1 MLRLDNITKIY
12 KTSSLEVHA
21 LNGVSLCFRKSEF
34 VSILGPSGCG
44 KTTML
49 NIIGG
54 LDKYTSGDL
63 LINNTSTK
71 KYNDHDWDIYRN
83 HRIGFIFQSYN
94 LIPQENILENVELA
108 LTIGGI
114 KKEESVARAKAA
126 LDKVGLKDM
135 YTKKPNELSGGQC
148 QRVAIARA
156 LVNEPDILL
165 ADEPTGALDSETSI
179 QIMNLIKEVSKDK
192 LVIMVTHNKE
202 IAEEYST
209 RIVSLLDG
217 KVEGDTNPYSAEEEA
232 KEYLNNASSF
242 KETDEKAK
250 MSWWTAIKLS
260 GRNLMAKFSRTF
272 MTMVASSIGIVGVSA
287 VLAVSYGVR
296 GYIDSVQDD
305 LLSGNPIQIRENAI
319 DYLKLL
325 DSTNSLT
332 QSRIVSESWKDG
344 KIDVQFAMESL
355 VKASE
360 GIDQSLTTN
369 DINEDYIQFL
379 KDMPSNYVSAIDYKY
394 GINFKNNIYVHTQAE
409 VENEGVDK
417 ANVRYSISGLT
428 NVCTTILEGCRDG
441 QYASYAGMVDG
452 YSNAI
457 GQAIENE
464 EYVLSQYNVVEGRYP
479 HAADEVMIV
488 LNHQNEVTEFV
499 LTLLGLYDQDMFANA
514 IYHFS
519 EDEKNF
525 NKDLWEKQQAID
537 VKSLIGKEYYYYP
550 NDTIFHENP
559 NYDPNPSGS
568 GISADLSVYQP
579 FTYDWYDQDG
589 MNHENGLKLKVTAV
603 LTPKETVSYGCLDS
617 GLYYTP
623 ALAEKMI
630 KDNYDSKIA
639 KFIRQY
645 AEDNDTSGYN
655 STIANINGVDV
666 ISGIGY
672 DVKVMFEEHLLKSSF
687 LVGSTNNIS
696 ALIGMLASS
705 TGSGSQSGI
714 AIKRNATLSINNVG
728 GSKIPSSVDIYP
740 LDFDNKFLATDY
752 LKTWNG
758 NKDIT
763 LSTGKVLAAN
773 DRSKVEYTDN
783 LEIIIS
789 MINGVVD
796 IVTVALVAFTALSLV
811 VSTVMIGIITFVS
824 VMERVK
830 EIGVIRSLGGRKQDV
845 AHLFNA
851 ETFIIG
857 IGGGLFGLAVTY
869 LLQIILN
876 LIVGALFGIGTIA
889 NLPFLAA
896 LFILG
901 GSALLTTIAGLVPAA
916 SAAQQDPVVALR
928 TE

>member
-12 KTSSLEVHA
+12 KTSSFEVKA

-71 KYNDHDWDIYRN
+71 KYKSHDWDIYRN

-108 LTIGGI
+108 LTIAGV

-126 LDKVGLKDM
+126 LDKVGLTDM
-135 YTKKPNELSGGQC
+135 YYKKPNELSGGQC

-165 ADEPTGALDSETSI
+165 ADEPTGALDSETSV

-217 KVEGDTNPYSAEEEA
+217 KVEGDTNPYTPEEEA

-242 KETDEKAK
+242 AETDEKAK

-260 GRNLMAKFSRTF
+260 SRNLMAKFSRTF
-272 MTMVASSIGIVGVSA
+272 MTIVASSIGIVGVSA

-296 GYIDSVQDD
+296 GYIDSMQDD
-305 LLSGNPIQIRENAI
+305 LLSGNPVQVKESSI

-360 GIDQSLTTN
+360 GIGESFTTN
-369 DINEDYIQFL
+369 DITEDYIQFL
-379 KDMPSNYVSAIDYKY
+379 KDMPSSYVSAVDFHY
-394 GINFKNNIYVHTQAE
+394 GINFKNNIYVHTQAA
-409 VENEGVDK
+409 VMNSGVDTE
-417 ANVRYSISGLT
+417 NVRYSISGLT
-428 NVCTTILEGCRDG
+428 NVCTTILEGCRG
-441 QYASYAGMVDG
+441 GEYSSYANMVDG

-457 GQAIENE
+457 GQCIDNE
-464 EYVLSQYNVVEGRYP
+464 EYVLSQYDVVEGRYP
-479 HAADEVMIV
+479 RAANEVMIV

-519 EDEKNF
+519 DDKVNF
-525 NKDLWEKQQAID
+525 NEELWKKQQAID
-537 VKSLIGKEYYYYP
+537 VKTMLGKEYYYYP

-559 NYDPNPSGS
+559 NYDPNADSPT
-568 GISADLSVYQP
+568 DLSVYQP
-579 FTYDWYDQDG
+579 FTYDWYDQEG
-589 MNHENGLKLKVTAV
+589 MNHEGGMKLTVTGV
-603 LTPKETVSYGCLDS
+603 LTPKESVSYGCLDS

-639 KFIRQY
+639 KFIREY
-645 AEDNDTSGYN
+645 DATNGTSGFT
-655 STIANINGVDV
+655 STIANVMNTDV
-666 ISGIGY
+666 VYGIGY
-672 DVKVMFEEHLLKSSF
+672 DVKVMFEEALLKSSF

-696 ALIGMLASS
+696 ALVGMLASA
-705 TGSGSQSGI
+705 SGSSSGSGI
-714 AIKRNATLSINNVG
+714 AIKRNATLTVNNVG
-728 GSKIPSSVDIYP
+728 GSKIPTTINIYP
-740 LDFDNKFLATDY
+740 LDFNNKFLATNY
-752 LKTWNG
+752 LDSWNSQ
-758 NKDIT
+758 KDIT
-763 LSTGKVLAAN
+763 LSTGKVLRAA
-773 DRSKVEYTDN
+773 DRSKVDYTDN

-830 EIGVIRSLGGRKQDV
+830 EIGVIRSLGGRKKDV

-857 IGGGLFGLAVTY
+857 MGGGLFGLLVTY
-869 LLQIILN
+869 LLQLMLN
-876 LIVGALFGIGTIA
+876 LIIGTIFGIGTIA
-889 NLPFLAA
+889 NLPILAA
-896 LFILG
+896 ILILA
-901 GSALLTTIAGLVPAA
+901 GSALLTTIAGLIPA
-916 SAAQQDPVVALR
+916 SKAAQQDPVVALR

>member
-12 KTSSLEVHA
+12 KTSSFEVKA

-71 KYNDHDWDIYRN
+71 KYRSHDWDIYRN

-108 LTIGGI
+108 LTIAGV

-126 LDKVGLKDM
+126 LDKVGLTDM
-135 YTKKPNELSGGQC
+135 YYKKPNELSGGQC

-165 ADEPTGALDSETSI
+165 ADEPTGALDSETSV

-217 KVEGDTNPYSAEEEA
+217 KVEGDTNPYTPEEEA

-242 KETDEKAK
+242 AETDEKAK

-272 MTMVASSIGIVGVSA
+272 MTIVASSIGIVGVSA

-296 GYIDSVQDD
+296 GYIDSMQDD
-305 LLSGNPIQIRENAI
+305 LLSGNPVQVKESSI

-360 GIDQSLTTN
+360 GIGESFTTN
-369 DINEDYIQFL
+369 DITEDYIQFL
-379 KDMPSNYVSAIDYKY
+379 KDMPSSYVSAVDFHY
-394 GINFKNNIYVHTQAE
+394 GINFKNNIYVHTQAA
-409 VENEGVDK
+409 VMNSGVDTE
-417 ANVRYSISGLT
+417 NVRYSISGLT
-428 NVCTTILEGCRDG
+428 NVCTTILEGCRG
-441 QYASYAGMVDG
+441 GEYSSYANMVDG

-457 GQAIENE
+457 GQCIDNE
-464 EYVLSQYNVVEGRYP
+464 EYVLSQYDVVEGRYP
-479 HAADEVMIV
+479 RAANEVMIV

-519 EDEKNF
+519 DDKVNF
-525 NKDLWEKQQAID
+525 NEELWKKQQAID
-537 VKSLIGKEYYYYP
+537 VKTMLGKEYYYYP

-559 NYDPNPSGS
+559 NYDPNADSPT
-568 GISADLSVYQP
+568 DLSVYQP
-579 FTYDWYDQDG
+579 FTYDWYDQEG
-589 MNHENGLKLKVTAV
+589 MNHEGGMKLTVTGV
-603 LTPKETVSYGCLDS
+603 LTPKESVSYGCLDS

-630 KDNYDSKIA
+630 KDNYDSKVA
-639 KFIRQY
+639 KFIREY
-645 AEDNDTSGYN
+645 DATNGTSGFT
-655 STIANINGVDV
+655 STIANVMNTDV
-666 ISGIGY
+666 VYGIGY
-672 DVKVMFEEHLLKSSF
+672 DVKVMFEEALLKSSF

-696 ALIGMLASS
+696 ALVGMLASA
-705 TGSGSQSGI
+705 SGSSSGSGI
-714 AIKRNATLSINNVG
+714 AIKRNATLTVNNVG
-728 GSKIPSSVDIYP
+728 GSRIPTTINIYP
-740 LDFDNKFLATDY
+740 LDFNNKFLATNY
-752 LKTWNG
+752 LDSWNSQ
-758 NKDIT
+758 KDIT
-763 LSTGKVLAAN
+763 LSTGKVLRAA
-773 DRSKVEYTDN
+773 DRSKVDYTDN

-830 EIGVIRSLGGRKQDV
+830 EIGVIRSLGGRKKDV

-857 IGGGLFGLAVTY
+857 MGGGLFGLLVTY
-869 LLQIILN
+869 LLQLMLN
-876 LIVGALFGIGTIA
+876 LIIGTIFGIGTIA
-889 NLPFLAA
+889 NLPILAA
-896 LFILG
+896 ILILA
-901 GSALLTTIAGLVPAA
+901 GSALLTTIAGLIPA
-916 SAAQQDPVVALR
+916 SKAAQQDPVVALR
-928 TE
+928 SE

>member
-12 KTSSLEVHA
+12 KTSSFEVKA

-71 KYNDHDWDIYRN
+71 KYKSHDWDIYRN

-108 LTIGGI
+108 LTIAGV

-126 LDKVGLKDM
+126 LDKVGLTDM
-135 YTKKPNELSGGQC
+135 YYKKPNELSGGQC

-165 ADEPTGALDSETSI
+165 ADEPTGALDSETSV

-217 KVEGDTNPYSAEEEA
+217 KVEGDTNPYTPEEEA

-242 KETDEKAK
+242 AETDEKAK

-272 MTMVASSIGIVGVSA
+272 MTIVASSIGIVGVSA

-296 GYIDSVQDD
+296 GYIDSMQDD
-305 LLSGNPIQIRENAI
+305 LLSGNPVQVKENSI

-360 GIDQSLTTN
+360 GIGESFTTN
-369 DINEDYIQFL
+369 DITEDYIQFL
-379 KDMPSNYVSAIDYKY
+379 KDMPSSYVSAVDFHY
-394 GINFKNNIYVHTQAE
+394 GINFKNNIYVHTQAA
-409 VENEGVDK
+409 VMNSGVDTE
-417 ANVRYSISGLT
+417 NVRYSISGLT
-428 NVCTTILEGCRDG
+428 NVCTTILEGCRGG
-441 QYASYAGMVDG
+441 QYSSYANMVDG

-457 GQAIENE
+457 GQCIDNE
-464 EYVLSQYNVVEGRYP
+464 EYVLSQYDVVEGRYP
-479 HAADEVMIV
+479 HAANEVMIV

-519 EDEKNF
+519 DDKVNF
-525 NKDLWEKQQAID
+525 NEELWKKQQAID
-537 VKSLIGKEYYYYP
+537 VKTMIGKEYYYYP

-559 NYDPNPSGS
+559 NYDPNADSPT
-568 GISADLSVYQP
+568 DLSVYQP
-579 FTYDWYDQDG
+579 FTYDWYDQEG
-589 MNHENGLKLKVTAV
+589 MNHEGGMKLTVTGV
-603 LTPKETVSYGCLDS
+603 LTPKESVSYGCLDS

-630 KDNYDSKIA
+630 TDNYDSKIA
-639 KFIRQY
+639 KFIREY
-645 AEDNDTSGYN
+645 DATNGTSGFT
-655 STIANINGVDV
+655 STIANVMNTDV
-666 ISGIGY
+666 VYGIGY
-672 DVKVMFEEHLLKSSF
+672 DVKVMFEEALLKSSF

-696 ALIGMLASS
+696 ALVGMLASASGSS
-705 TGSGSQSGI
+705 TGSGI
-714 AIKRNATLSINNVG
+714 AIKRNATLTANNVG
-728 GSKIPSSVDIYP
+728 GSKIPTTINIYP
-740 LDFDNKFLATDY
+740 LDFNNKFLATNY
-752 LKTWNG
+752 LDSWNSQ
-758 NKDIT
+758 KDIT
-763 LSTGKVLAAN
+763 LSTGKVLRAA
-773 DRSKVEYTDN
+773 DRSKVDYTDN

-830 EIGVIRSLGGRKQDV
+830 EIGVIRSLGGRKKDV

-857 IGGGLFGLAVTY
+857 MGGGLFGLLVTY
-869 LLQIILN
+869 LLQLMLN
-876 LIVGALFGIGTIA
+876 LIIGTIFGIGTIA
-889 NLPFLAA
+889 NLPILAA
-896 LFILG
+896 ILILA
-901 GSALLTTIAGLVPAA
+901 GSALLTTIAGLIPA
-916 SAAQQDPVVALR
+916 SKAAQQDPVVALR

>member
-250 MSWWTAIKLS
+250 MCWWTAIKLS

-550 NDTIFHENP
+550 NDT
-559 NYDPNPSGS
+559 
-568 GISADLSVYQP
+568 
-579 FTYDWYDQDG
+579 T
-589 MNHENGLKLKVTAV
+589 
-603 LTPKETVSYGCLDS
+603 
-617 GLYYTP
+617 
-623 ALAEKMI
+623 
-630 KDNYDSKIA
+630 
-639 KFIRQY
+639 
-645 AEDNDTSGYN
+645 
-655 STIANINGVDV
+655 
-666 ISGIGY
+666 
-672 DVKVMFEEHLLKSSF
+672 F
-687 LVGSTNNIS
+687 L
-696 ALIGMLASS
+696 
-705 TGSGSQSGI
+705 
-714 AIKRNATLSINNVG
+714 
-728 GSKIPSSVDIYP
+728 
-740 LDFDNKFLATDY
+740 
-752 LKTWNG
+752 
-758 NKDIT
+758 
-763 LSTGKVLAAN
+763 
-773 DRSKVEYTDN
+773 
-783 LEIIIS
+783 
-789 MINGVVD
+789 
-796 IVTVALVAFTALSLV
+796 
-811 VSTVMIGIITFVS
+811 
-824 VMERVK
+824 
-830 EIGVIRSLGGRKQDV
+830 
-845 AHLFNA
+845 
-851 ETFIIG
+851 
-857 IGGGLFGLAVTY
+857 
-869 LLQIILN
+869 
-876 LIVGALFGIGTIA
+876 
-889 NLPFLAA
+889 
-896 LFILG
+896 
-901 GSALLTTIAGLVPAA
+901 
-916 SAAQQDPVVALR
+916 
-928 TE
+928 

>member
-12 KTSSLEVHA
+12 KTSSFEVKA

-71 KYNDHDWDIYRN
+71 KYKSHDWDIYRN

-108 LTIGGI
+108 LTIAGV

-126 LDKVGLKDM
+126 LDKVGLTDM
-135 YTKKPNELSGGQC
+135 YYKKPNELSGGQC

-165 ADEPTGALDSETSI
+165 ADEPTGALDSETSV

-217 KVEGDTNPYSAEEEA
+217 KVEGDTNPYTPEEEA

-242 KETDEKAK
+242 AETDEKAK

-260 GRNLMAKFSRTF
+260 GRNLMAKFTRTF
-272 MTMVASSIGIVGVSA
+272 MTIVASSIGIVGVSA

-296 GYIDSVQDD
+296 GYIDSMQDD
-305 LLSGNPIQIRENAI
+305 LLSGNPVQVKESSI

-360 GIDQSLTTN
+360 GIGESFTTN
-369 DINEDYIQFL
+369 DITEDYIQFL
-379 KDMPSNYVSAIDYKY
+379 KDMPSSYVSAVDFHY
-394 GINFKNNIYVHTQAE
+394 GINFKNNIYVHTQAA
-409 VENEGVDK
+409 VMNSGVDTE
-417 ANVRYSISGLT
+417 NVRYSISGLT
-428 NVCTTILEGCRDG
+428 NVCTTILEGCRG
-441 QYASYAGMVDG
+441 GEYSSYANMVDG

-457 GQAIENE
+457 GQCIDNE
-464 EYVLSQYNVVEGRYP
+464 EYVLSQYDVVEGRYP
-479 HAADEVMIV
+479 RAANEVMIV

-519 EDEKNF
+519 DDKVNF
-525 NKDLWEKQQAID
+525 NEELWKKQQAID
-537 VKSLIGKEYYYYP
+537 VKTMLGKEYYYYP

-559 NYDPNPSGS
+559 NYDPNADSPT
-568 GISADLSVYQP
+568 DLSVYQP
-579 FTYDWYDQDG
+579 FTYDWYDQEG
-589 MNHENGLKLKVTAV
+589 MNHEGGMKLTVTGV
-603 LTPKETVSYGCLDS
+603 LTPKESVSYGCLDS

-630 KDNYDSKIA
+630 KDNYDSKVA
-639 KFIRQY
+639 KFIREY
-645 AEDNDTSGYN
+645 DATNGTSGFT
-655 STIANINGVDV
+655 STIANVMNTDV
-666 ISGIGY
+666 VYGIGY
-672 DVKVMFEEHLLKSSF
+672 DVKVMFEEALLKSSF

-696 ALIGMLASS
+696 ALVGMLASA
-705 TGSGSQSGI
+705 SGSSSGSGI
-714 AIKRNATLSINNVG
+714 AIKRNATLTANNVG
-728 GSKIPSSVDIYP
+728 GSKIPTTINIYP
-740 LDFDNKFLATDY
+740 LDFNNKFLATNY
-752 LKTWNG
+752 LDSWNSQ
-758 NKDIT
+758 KDIT
-763 LSTGKVLAAN
+763 LSTGKVLRAA
-773 DRSKVEYTDN
+773 DRSKVDYTDN

-830 EIGVIRSLGGRKQDV
+830 EIGVIRSLGGRKKDV

-857 IGGGLFGLAVTY
+857 MGGGLFGLLVTY
-869 LLQIILN
+869 LLQLMLN
-876 LIVGALFGIGTIA
+876 LIIGTIFGIGTIA
-889 NLPFLAA
+889 NLPILAA
-896 LFILG
+896 ILILA
-901 GSALLTTIAGLVPAA
+901 GSALLTTIAGLIPA
-916 SAAQQDPVVALR
+916 SKAAQQDPVVALR
-928 TE
+928 SE

>member
-12 KTSSLEVHA
+12 KTSSLQVKA
-21 LNGVSLCFRKSEF
+21 LNGVSLCFRKNEF

-108 LTIGGI
+108 LTIGGV
-114 KKEESVARAKAA
+114 KKEESTARAKAA

-135 YTKKPNELSGGQC
+135 YSKKPNELSGGQC

-217 KVEGDTNPYSAEEEA
+217 HVEGDTNPYSPEEEA

-242 KETDEKAK
+242 KETNEKAK

-287 VLAVSYGVR
+287 VLAVSYGVH
-296 GYIDSVQDD
+296 GYIDSMQDD
-305 LLSGNPIQIRENAI
+305 LLSGNPIEIEENSI

-325 DSTNSLT
+325 NSTNSLN
-332 QSRIVSESWKDG
+332 QAKIASQSWKDG

-355 VKASE
+355 VKAAE
-360 GIDQSLTTN
+360 GLSDAFSTN
-369 DINEDYIQFL
+369 DINEDYVQFL
-379 KDMPSNYVSAIDYKY
+379 KDMPANYVSAVDFNY
-394 GINFKNNIYVHTQAE
+394 GINFKNNIYVHTNADVIE
-409 VENEGVDK
+409 SGLDTTK
-417 ANVRYSISGLT
+417 ANYSISGLT
-428 NVCTTILEGCRDG
+428 NVCTTILEGCRGG
-441 QYASYAGMVDG
+441 QYSSYANMVDG

-457 GQAIENE
+457 GQSIDNE
-464 EYVLSQYNVVEGRYP
+464 EYVLSQYNVVKGRYP
-479 HAADEVMIV
+479 HKENELMIV
-488 LNHQNEVTEFV
+488 LNHENEVTEFV

-519 EDEKNF
+519 EDSRFDEK
-525 NKDLWEKQQAID
+525 LWEKQQSITVD
-537 VKSLIGKEYYYYP
+537 DMLGKKYTYFP
-550 NDTIFHENP
+550 NDVIFHENP
-559 NYDPNPSGS
+559 DYDPEETSPSNVE
-568 GISADLSVYQP
+568 IYQP
-579 FTYDWYDQDG
+579 FFYDWYDQN
-589 MNHENGLKLKVTAV
+589 NHEKGLDLEVVGV
-603 LTPKETVSYGCLDS
+603 LTPKETVSYGCLSS

-623 ALAEKMI
+623 ALAQKMLA
-630 KDNYDSKIA
+630 DNYDSKIA
-639 KFIRQY
+639 KFIREY
-645 AEDNDTSGYN
+645 DKNNGTSGFN
-655 STIANINGVDV
+655 STIAKLNGVD
-666 ISGIGY
+666 IIYGIGY
-672 DVKVMFEEHLLKSSF
+672 DVKVFFEDDLLKSSF

-696 ALIGMLASS
+696 ALVGMLASA
-705 TGSGSQSGI
+705 SGSSSGAGSGI
-714 AIKRNATLSINNVG
+714 AIKRNATLTVNNVG
-728 GSKIPSSVDIYP
+728 GSKIPNSIDIYP
-740 LDFDNKFLATDY
+740 LDFNNKFLATNY
-752 LKTWNG
+752 LDSWNG
-758 NKDIT
+758 SKDIT
-763 LSTGKVLAAN
+763 LSTGKVLKAA

-783 LEIIIS
+783 LEIIIA

-830 EIGVIRSLGGRKQDV
+830 EIGVIRSLGGRKKDV

-857 IGGGLFGLAVTY
+857 MGGGLFGLGVTY
-869 LLQIILN
+869 LLQLLLN
-876 LIVGALFGIGTIA
+876 LIVNFLFGIPSVA
-889 NLPFLAA
+889 NLPVLVAVLVLA
-896 LFILG
+896 
-901 GSALLTTIAGLVPAA
+901 GSALLTTIAGLVPAS
-916 SAAQQDPVVALR
+916 SAAKQDPVVALR

>member
-12 KTSSLEVHA
+12 KTSSFEVKA

-71 KYNDHDWDIYRN
+71 KYRSHDWDIYRN

-108 LTIGGI
+108 LTIAGV

-126 LDKVGLKDM
+126 LDKVGLTDM
-135 YTKKPNELSGGQC
+135 YYKKPNELSGGQC

-165 ADEPTGALDSETSI
+165 ADEPTGALDSETSV

-217 KVEGDTNPYSAEEEA
+217 KVEGDTNPYTPEEEA

-242 KETDEKAK
+242 AETDEKAK

-272 MTMVASSIGIVGVSA
+272 MTIVASSIGIVGVSA

-296 GYIDSVQDD
+296 GYIDSMQDD
-305 LLSGNPIQIRENAI
+305 LLSGNPVQVKENSI

-360 GIDQSLTTN
+360 GIGESFTTN
-369 DINEDYIQFL
+369 DITEDYIQFL
-379 KDMPSNYVSAIDYKY
+379 KDMPSSYVSAVDFHY
-394 GINFKNNIYVHTQAE
+394 GINFKNNIYVHTQAA
-409 VENEGVDK
+409 VMNSGVDTE
-417 ANVRYSISGLT
+417 NVRYSISGLT
-428 NVCTTILEGCRDG
+428 NVCTTILEGCRGG
-441 QYASYAGMVDG
+441 QYSSYANMVDG

-457 GQAIENE
+457 GQCIDNE
-464 EYVLSQYNVVEGRYP
+464 EYVLSQYEVVEGRYP
-479 HAADEVMIV
+479 HAANEVMIV

-519 EDEKNF
+519 DDKVNF
-525 NKDLWEKQQAID
+525 NEELWKKQQAID
-537 VKSLIGKEYYYYP
+537 VKTMIGKEYYYYP

-559 NYDPNPSGS
+559 NYDPNADSPT
-568 GISADLSVYQP
+568 DLSVYQP
-579 FTYDWYDQDG
+579 FTYDWYDQEG
-589 MNHENGLKLKVTAV
+589 MNHEGGMKLTVTGV
-603 LTPKETVSYGCLDS
+603 LTPKESVSYGCLDS

-639 KFIRQY
+639 KFIREY
-645 AEDNDTSGYN
+645 DATNGTSGFT
-655 STIANINGVDV
+655 STIANVMNTDV
-666 ISGIGY
+666 VYGIGY
-672 DVKVMFEEHLLKSSF
+672 DVKVMFEEALLKSSF

-696 ALIGMLASS
+696 ALVGMLASASGSS
-705 TGSGSQSGI
+705 TGTGI
-714 AIKRNATLSINNVG
+714 AIKRNATLTVNNVG
-728 GSKIPSSVDIYP
+728 GSRIPTTINIYP
-740 LDFDNKFLATDY
+740 LDFNNKFLATNY
-752 LKTWNG
+752 LDSWNSQ
-758 NKDIT
+758 KDIT
-763 LSTGKVLAAN
+763 LSTGKVLRAA
-773 DRSKVEYTDN
+773 DRSKVDYTDN

-830 EIGVIRSLGGRKQDV
+830 EIGVIRSLGGRKKDV

-857 IGGGLFGLAVTY
+857 MGGGLFGLLVTY
-869 LLQIILN
+869 LLQLMLN
-876 LIVGALFGIGTIA
+876 LIIGTIFGIGTIA
-889 NLPFLAA
+889 NLPILAA
-896 LFILG
+896 LIILG
-901 GSALLTTIAGLVPAA
+901 GSALLTTIAGLIPA
-916 SAAQQDPVVALR
+916 SKAAQQDPVVALR

>member
-12 KTSSLEVHA
+12 KTSSFEVKA

-71 KYNDHDWDIYRN
+71 KYKSHDWDIYRN

-108 LTIGGI
+108 LTIAGV

-126 LDKVGLKDM
+126 LDKVGLTDM
-135 YTKKPNELSGGQC
+135 YYKKPNELSGGQC

-165 ADEPTGALDSETSI
+165 ADEPTGALDSETSV

-217 KVEGDTNPYSAEEEA
+217 KVEGDTNPYTPEEEA

-242 KETDEKAK
+242 AETDEKAK

-272 MTMVASSIGIVGVSA
+272 MTIVASSIGIVGVSA

-296 GYIDSVQDD
+296 GYIDSMQDD
-305 LLSGNPIQIRENAI
+305 LLSGNPVQVKESSI

-332 QSRIVSESWKDG
+332 QSKIVSESWKDG

-360 GIDQSLTTN
+360 GIGESFTTN
-369 DINEDYIQFL
+369 DITEDYIQFL
-379 KDMPSNYVSAIDYKY
+379 KDMPSSYVSAVDFHY
-394 GINFKNNIYVHTQAE
+394 GINFKNNIYVHTQAS
-409 VENEGVDK
+409 VMNSGVDTE
-417 ANVRYSISGLT
+417 NVRYSISGLT
-428 NVCTTILEGCRDG
+428 NVCTTILEGCRGG
-441 QYASYAGMVDG
+441 QYSSYANMVDG

-457 GQAIENE
+457 GQCIDNE
-464 EYVLSQYNVVEGRYP
+464 EYVLSQYDVVEGRYP
-479 HAADEVMIV
+479 HAANEVMIV

-519 EDEKNF
+519 DDKVNF
-525 NKDLWEKQQAID
+525 NEELWKKQQAID
-537 VKSLIGKEYYYYP
+537 VKTMLGKEYYYYP

-559 NYDPNPSGS
+559 NYDPNADSPT
-568 GISADLSVYQP
+568 DLSVYQP
-579 FTYDWYDQDG
+579 FTYDWYDQEG
-589 MNHENGLKLKVTAV
+589 MNHEGGMKLTVTGV
-603 LTPKETVSYGCLDS
+603 LTPKESVSYGCLDS

-639 KFIRQY
+639 KFIREY
-645 AEDNDTSGYN
+645 DATNGTSGFT
-655 STIANINGVDV
+655 STIANVMNTDV
-666 ISGIGY
+666 VYGIGY
-672 DVKVMFEEHLLKSSF
+672 DVKVMFEEALLKSSF

-696 ALIGMLASS
+696 ALVGMLASA
-705 TGSGSQSGI
+705 SGSNSGSGI
-714 AIKRNATLSINNVG
+714 AIKRNATLTANNVG
-728 GSKIPSSVDIYP
+728 GSKIPTTINIYP
-740 LDFDNKFLATDY
+740 LDFNNKFLATDY
-752 LKTWNG
+752 LDSWNSQ
-758 NKDIT
+758 KDIT
-763 LSTGKVLAAN
+763 LSTGKVLKAA
-773 DRSKVEYTDN
+773 DRSKVDYTDN

-830 EIGVIRSLGGRKQDV
+830 EIGVIRSLGGRKKDV

-857 IGGGLFGLAVTY
+857 MGGGLFGLLVTY
-869 LLQIILN
+869 LLQLMLN
-876 LIVGALFGIGTIA
+876 LIIGTIFGIGTIA
-889 NLPFLAA
+889 NLPILAA
-896 LFILG
+896 LIILG
-901 GSALLTTIAGLVPAA
+901 GSALLTTIAGLIPA
-916 SAAQQDPVVALR
+916 SKAAQQDPVVALR
-928 TE
+928 SE

>member
-12 KTSSLEVHA
+12 KTSSLKVRA
-21 LNGVSLCFRKSEF
+21 LNGVSLCFRKNEF

-54 LDKYTSGDL
+54 LDKYTKGDL

-108 LTIGGI
+108 LTIGGV

-192 LVIMVTHNKE
+192 LVIMVTHNRE

-217 KVEGDTNPYSAEEEA
+217 KVEGDTNPYTPEEEA
-232 KEYLNNASSF
+232 KEYLDNASSF
-242 KETDEKAK
+242 KETNEKAK

-296 GYIDSVQDD
+296 GYIDSMQDD
-305 LLSGNPIQIRENAI
+305 LLSGNPIQIRENSV

-332 QSRIVSESWKDG
+332 QSRIASQSWKDG

-360 GIDQSLTTN
+360 GLGEAFSTN

-379 KDMPSNYVSAIDYKY
+379 KDMPSSYVSAVDFKY
-394 GINFKNNIYVHTQAE
+394 GINFKNNIYVHAE
-409 VENEGVDK
+409 ADVVEEGLDPAKV
-417 ANVRYSISGLT
+417 NYSISGLT
-428 NVCTTILEGCRDG
+428 NVCTTILEGCRGG
-441 QYASYAGMVDG
+441 QYSSYASMVDG

-457 GQAIENE
+457 GQSIENE
-464 EYVLSQYNVVEGRYP
+464 EYVLSQYNVVKGRYP
-479 HAADEVMIV
+479 HKENEVMIV
-488 LNHQNEVTEFV
+488 LNHENEVTEFV

-519 EDEKNF
+519 DDPRFDEK
-525 NKDLWEKQQAID
+525 LWEKQQSITVD
-537 VKSLIGKEYYYYP
+537 DMLGKKYTYYP
-550 NDTIFHENP
+550 NDSIFHENP
-559 NYDPNPSGS
+559 NYNPETTST
-568 GISADLSVYQP
+568 ANVEVFQP
-579 FTYDWYDQDG
+579 FFYDWYDQN
-589 MNHENGLKLKVTAV
+589 NHANGLELEVVGV
-603 LTPKETVSYGCLDS
+603 LTPKETVSYGCLSS

-623 ALAEKMI
+623 ALAQRMI
-630 KDNYDSKIA
+630 RDNYESKIA
-639 KFIRQY
+639 NFIRNYEQ
-645 AEDNDTSGYN
+645 NNNTTGFN
-655 STIANINGVDV
+655 STIAQVSGVNV
-666 ISGIGY
+666 IYGIGY
-672 DVKVMFEEHLLKSSF
+672 DVKVFFEEEILKSSF

-696 ALIGMLASS
+696 ALVGMLASAS
-705 TGSGSQSGI
+705 GSSSGAGSGLS
-714 AIKRNATLSINNVG
+714 IKRNATLTVNNVG
-728 GSKIPSSVDIYP
+728 GSKIPSSIDIYP
-740 LDFDNKFLATDY
+740 IDFNNKFLATDY
-752 LKTWNG
+752 LDTWNAE
-758 NKDIT
+758 KDIT
-763 LSTGKVLAAN
+763 LSTGKVLKAA
-773 DRSKVEYTDN
+773 DRSKIDYTDS
-783 LEIIIS
+783 LEIIIT

-796 IVTVALVAFTALSLV
+796 IVTIALVAFTALSLV

-830 EIGVIRSLGGRKQDV
+830 EIGVIRSLGGRKKDV

-857 IGGGLFGLAVTY
+857 MGGGLFGLGVTY
-869 LLQIILN
+869 LIQLFLN
-876 LIVGALFGIGTIA
+876 LVIGTLFGIPNIA
-889 NLPFLAA
+889 NLPILAA
-896 LFILG
+896 ILVLA
-901 GSALLTTIAGLVPAA
+901 GSTLLTTIAGLVPAS
-916 SAAQQDPVVALR
+916 SAAKQDPVVALR

>member
-12 KTSSLEVHA
+12 KTSSFEVKA
-21 LNGVSLCFRKSEF
+21 LNGVSLCFRKNEF

-71 KYNDHDWDIYRN
+71 KYKSHDWDIYRN

-108 LTIGGI
+108 LTIAGV

-126 LDKVGLKDM
+126 LDKVGLTDM
-135 YTKKPNELSGGQC
+135 YYKKPNELSGGQC

-165 ADEPTGALDSETSI
+165 ADEPTGALDSETSV

-202 IAEEYST
+202 IAEDYST

-217 KVEGDTNPYSAEEEA
+217 KVEGDTNPYTPEEEA
-232 KEYLNNASSF
+232 KEYLNNGSSF
-242 KETDEKAK
+242 AETDEKAK

-272 MTMVASSIGIVGVSA
+272 MTIVASSIGIVGVSA

-296 GYIDSVQDD
+296 GYIDSMQDD
-305 LLSGNPIQIRENAI
+305 LLSGNPVQVKENSI

-360 GIDQSLTTN
+360 GIGESFTTN
-369 DINEDYIQFL
+369 EITEDYIQFL
-379 KDMPSNYVSAIDYKY
+379 KDMPSSYVSAVDFHY
-394 GINFKNNIYVHTQAE
+394 GINFKNNIYVHTQAA
-409 VENEGVDK
+409 VMNSGVDTE
-417 ANVRYSISGLT
+417 NVRYSISGLT
-428 NVCTTILEGCRDG
+428 NVCTTILEGCRGG
-441 QYASYAGMVDG
+441 QYSSYANMVDG

-457 GQAIENE
+457 GQCIDNE
-464 EYVLSQYNVVEGRYP
+464 EYVLSQYDVVEGRYP
-479 HAADEVMIV
+479 HAANEVMIV

-519 EDEKNF
+519 DDKVNF
-525 NKDLWEKQQAID
+525 NEELWKKQQAID
-537 VKSLIGKEYYYYP
+537 VKTMIGKEYYYYP

-559 NYDPNPSGS
+559 NYDPNADSPV
-568 GISADLSVYQP
+568 DLSVYQP
-579 FTYDWYDQDG
+579 FTYDWYDQEG
-589 MNHENGLKLKVTAV
+589 MNHEGGMKLTVTGV
-603 LTPKETVSYGCLDS
+603 LTPKESVSYGCLDS

-639 KFIRQY
+639 KFIREY
-645 AEDNDTSGYN
+645 DATNGTSGFT
-655 STIANINGVDV
+655 STIANVYNADV
-666 ISGIGY
+666 IYGIGY
-672 DVKVMFEEHLLKSSF
+672 DVKVMFEEALLKSSF

-696 ALIGMLASS
+696 ALVGMLASASGSS
-705 TGSGSQSGI
+705 TGSGI
-714 AIKRNATLSINNVG
+714 AIKRNATLTVNNVG
-728 GSKIPSSVDIYP
+728 GSRIPTTINIYP
-740 LDFDNKFLATDY
+740 LDFNNKFLATNY
-752 LKTWNG
+752 LDSWNSQ
-758 NKDIT
+758 KDIT
-763 LSTGKVLAAN
+763 LSTGKVLRAA
-773 DRSKVEYTDN
+773 DRSKIDYTDN
-783 LEIIIS
+783 LELIIS

-796 IVTVALVAFTALSLV
+796 MVTVALVAFTALSLV

-830 EIGVIRSLGGRKQDV
+830 EIGVIRSLGGRKKDV

-857 IGGGLFGLAVTY
+857 MGGGLFGLLVTY
-869 LLQIILN
+869 LLQLILN
-876 LIVGALFGIGTIA
+876 LIIGTIFGIGTIA
-889 NLPFLAA
+889 NLPILAA
-896 LFILG
+896 LIILG
-901 GSALLTTIAGLVPAA
+901 GSALLTTIAGLIPA
-916 SAAQQDPVVALR
+916 SKAAQQDPVVALR
-928 TE
+928 SE

>member
-12 KTSSLEVHA
+12 KTSSFEVKA

-71 KYNDHDWDIYRN
+71 KYKSHDWDIYRN

-108 LTIGGI
+108 LTIAGV

-126 LDKVGLKDM
+126 LDKVGLTDM
-135 YTKKPNELSGGQC
+135 YYKKPNELSGGQC

-165 ADEPTGALDSETSI
+165 ADEPTGALDSETSV

-217 KVEGDTNPYSAEEEA
+217 KVEGDTNPYSPEEEA

-242 KETDEKAK
+242 AETDEKAK

-272 MTMVASSIGIVGVSA
+272 MTIVASSIGIVGVSA

-296 GYIDSVQDD
+296 GYIDSMQDD
-305 LLSGNPIQIRENAI
+305 LLSGNPVQVKESSI

-360 GIDQSLTTN
+360 GIGESFTTN
-369 DINEDYIQFL
+369 DITEDYIQFL
-379 KDMPSNYVSAIDYKY
+379 KDMPSSYVSAVDFHY
-394 GINFKNNIYVHTQAE
+394 GINFKNNIYVHTQAA
-409 VENEGVDK
+409 VMNSGVDTE
-417 ANVRYSISGLT
+417 NVRYSISGLT
-428 NVCTTILEGCRDG
+428 NVCTTILEGCRG
-441 QYASYAGMVDG
+441 GEYSSYANMVDG

-457 GQAIENE
+457 GQCIDNE
-464 EYVLSQYNVVEGRYP
+464 EYVLSQYDVVEGRYP
-479 HAADEVMIV
+479 HAANEVMIV

-519 EDEKNF
+519 DDKVNF
-525 NKDLWEKQQAID
+525 NEELWKKQQAID
-537 VKSLIGKEYYYYP
+537 VKTMIGKEYYYYP

-559 NYDPNPSGS
+559 NYDPNADSPT
-568 GISADLSVYQP
+568 DLSVYQP
-579 FTYDWYDQDG
+579 FTYDWYDQEG
-589 MNHENGLKLKVTAV
+589 MNHEGGMKLTVTGV
-603 LTPKETVSYGCLDS
+603 LTPKESVSYGCLDS

-639 KFIRQY
+639 KFIREY
-645 AEDNDTSGYN
+645 DATNGTSGFT
-655 STIANINGVDV
+655 STIANVMNTDV
-666 ISGIGY
+666 VYGIGY
-672 DVKVMFEEHLLKSSF
+672 DVKVMFEEALLKSSF

-696 ALIGMLASS
+696 ALVGMLASASGSS
-705 TGSGSQSGI
+705 TGTGI
-714 AIKRNATLSINNVG
+714 AIKRNATLTANNVG
-728 GSKIPSSVDIYP
+728 GSKIPTTINIYP
-740 LDFDNKFLATDY
+740 LDFNNKFLATNY
-752 LKTWNG
+752 LDSWNSQ
-758 NKDIT
+758 KDIT
-763 LSTGKVLAAN
+763 LSTGKVLRAA
-773 DRSKVEYTDN
+773 DRSKVDYTDN

-830 EIGVIRSLGGRKQDV
+830 EIGVIRSLGGRKKDV

-857 IGGGLFGLAVTY
+857 MGGGLFGLLVTY
-869 LLQIILN
+869 LLQLMLN
-876 LIVGALFGIGTIA
+876 LIIGTIFGIGTIA
-889 NLPFLAA
+889 NLPILAA
-896 LFILG
+896 IIILG
-901 GSALLTTIAGLVPAA
+901 GSALLTTIAGLIPA
-916 SAAQQDPVVALR
+916 SKAAQQDPVVALR

>member
-12 KTSSLEVHA
+12 KTSSFEVKA

-71 KYNDHDWDIYRN
+71 KYKSHDWDIYRN

-108 LTIGGI
+108 LTIAGV

-126 LDKVGLKDM
+126 LDKVGLTDM
-135 YTKKPNELSGGQC
+135 YYKKPNELSGGQC

-165 ADEPTGALDSETSI
+165 ADEPTGALDSETSV

-217 KVEGDTNPYSAEEEA
+217 KVEGDTNPYTPEEEA

-242 KETDEKAK
+242 AETDEKAK

-272 MTMVASSIGIVGVSA
+272 MTIVASSIGIVGVSA

-296 GYIDSVQDD
+296 GYIDSMQDD
-305 LLSGNPIQIRENAI
+305 LLSGNPVQVKENSI

-360 GIDQSLTTN
+360 GIGESFTTN
-369 DINEDYIQFL
+369 DITEDYIQFL
-379 KDMPSNYVSAIDYKY
+379 KDMPSSYVSAVDFHY
-394 GINFKNNIYVHTQAE
+394 GINFKNNIYVHTQAA
-409 VENEGVDK
+409 VMNSGVDTE
-417 ANVRYSISGLT
+417 NVRYSISGLT
-428 NVCTTILEGCRDG
+428 NVCTTILEGCRG
-441 QYASYAGMVDG
+441 GEYSSYANMVDG

-457 GQAIENE
+457 GQCIDNE
-464 EYVLSQYNVVEGRYP
+464 EYVLSQYDVVEGRYP
-479 HAADEVMIV
+479 HAANEVMIV

-519 EDEKNF
+519 DDKVNF
-525 NKDLWEKQQAID
+525 NEELWKKQQAID
-537 VKSLIGKEYYYYP
+537 VKTMIGKEYYYYP

-559 NYDPNPSGS
+559 NYDPNADSPT
-568 GISADLSVYQP
+568 DLSVYQP
-579 FTYDWYDQDG
+579 FTYDWYDQEG
-589 MNHENGLKLKVTAV
+589 MNHEGGMKLTVTGV
-603 LTPKETVSYGCLDS
+603 LTPKESVSYGCLDS

-639 KFIRQY
+639 KFIREY
-645 AEDNDTSGYN
+645 DATNGTSGFT
-655 STIANINGVDV
+655 STIANVMNTDV
-666 ISGIGY
+666 VYGIGY
-672 DVKVMFEEHLLKSSF
+672 DVKVMFEEALLKSSF

-696 ALIGMLASS
+696 ALVGMLASASGSS
-705 TGSGSQSGI
+705 TGTGI
-714 AIKRNATLSINNVG
+714 AIKRNATLTVNNVG
-728 GSKIPSSVDIYP
+728 GSRIPTTINIYP
-740 LDFDNKFLATDY
+740 LDFNNKFLATNY
-752 LKTWNG
+752 LDSWNSQ
-758 NKDIT
+758 KDIT
-763 LSTGKVLAAN
+763 LSTGKVLRAA
-773 DRSKVEYTDN
+773 DRSKVDYTDN

-830 EIGVIRSLGGRKQDV
+830 EIGVIRSLGGRKKDV

-857 IGGGLFGLAVTY
+857 MGGGLFGLLVTY
-869 LLQIILN
+869 LLQLMLN
-876 LIVGALFGIGTIA
+876 LIIGTIFGIGTIA
-889 NLPFLAA
+889 NLPILAA
-896 LFILG
+896 LIILG
-901 GSALLTTIAGLVPAA
+901 GSALLTTIAGLIPA
-916 SAAQQDPVVALR
+916 SKAAQQDPVVALR

>member
-12 KTSSLEVHA
+12 KTSSFEVKA
-21 LNGVSLCFRKSEF
+21 LNGVSLCFRKNEF

-71 KYNDHDWDIYRN
+71 KYRSHDWDIYRN

-108 LTIGGI
+108 LTIAGV

-126 LDKVGLKDM
+126 LDKVGLTDM
-135 YTKKPNELSGGQC
+135 YYKKPNELSGGQC

-165 ADEPTGALDSETSI
+165 ADEPTGALDSETSV

-217 KVEGDTNPYSAEEEA
+217 KVEGDTNPYTPEEEA

-242 KETDEKAK
+242 AETDEKAK

-272 MTMVASSIGIVGVSA
+272 MTIVASSIGIVGVSA

-296 GYIDSVQDD
+296 GYIDSMQDD
-305 LLSGNPIQIRENAI
+305 LLSGNPVQVKESSI

-360 GIDQSLTTN
+360 GIGESFTTN
-369 DINEDYIQFL
+369 DITEDYIQFL
-379 KDMPSNYVSAIDYKY
+379 KDMPSSYVSAVDFHY
-394 GINFKNNIYVHTQAE
+394 GINFKNNIYVHTQAA
-409 VENEGVDK
+409 VMNSGVDTE
-417 ANVRYSISGLT
+417 NVRYSISGLT
-428 NVCTTILEGCRDG
+428 NVCTTILEGCRGG
-441 QYASYAGMVDG
+441 QYSSYANMVDG

-457 GQAIENE
+457 GQCIDNE
-464 EYVLSQYNVVEGRYP
+464 EYVLSQYDVVEGRYP
-479 HAADEVMIV
+479 RAANEVMIV

-519 EDEKNF
+519 DDKVNF
-525 NKDLWEKQQAID
+525 NEELWKKQQAID
-537 VKSLIGKEYYYYP
+537 VKTMLGKEYYYYP

-559 NYDPNPSGS
+559 NYDPNADSPT
-568 GISADLSVYQP
+568 DLSVYQP
-579 FTYDWYDQDG
+579 FTYDWYDQEG
-589 MNHENGLKLKVTAV
+589 MNHEGGMKLTVTGV
-603 LTPKETVSYGCLDS
+603 LTPKESVSYGCLDS

-639 KFIRQY
+639 KFIREY
-645 AEDNDTSGYN
+645 DATNGTSGFT
-655 STIANINGVDV
+655 STIANVMNTDV
-666 ISGIGY
+666 VYGIGY
-672 DVKVMFEEHLLKSSF
+672 DVKVMFEEALLKSSF

-696 ALIGMLASS
+696 ALVGMLASA
-705 TGSGSQSGI
+705 SGSSSGSGI
-714 AIKRNATLSINNVG
+714 AIKRNATLTSNNVG
-728 GSKIPSSVDIYP
+728 GSKIPTTINIYP
-740 LDFDNKFLATDY
+740 LDFNNKFLATNY
-752 LKTWNG
+752 LDSWNSQ
-758 NKDIT
+758 KDIT
-763 LSTGKVLAAN
+763 LSTGKVLRAA
-773 DRSKVEYTDN
+773 DRSKVDYTDN

-830 EIGVIRSLGGRKQDV
+830 EIGVIRSLGGRKKDV

-857 IGGGLFGLAVTY
+857 MGGGLFGLLVTY
-869 LLQIILN
+869 LLQLMLN
-876 LIVGALFGIGTIA
+876 LIIGTIFGIGTIA
-889 NLPFLAA
+889 NLPILAA
-896 LFILG
+896 LIILG
-901 GSALLTTIAGLVPAA
+901 GSALLTTIAGLIPA
-916 SAAQQDPVVALR
+916 SKAAQQDPVVALR
-928 TE
+928 SE

>member
-12 KTSSLEVHA
+12 KTSSFEVKA
-21 LNGVSLCFRKSEF
+21 LNGVSLCFRKNEF

-71 KYNDHDWDIYRN
+71 KYKSHDWDIYRN
-83 HRIGFIFQSYN
+83 HRIGFIFQAYN

-108 LTIGGI
+108 LTIAGV

-135 YTKKPNELSGGQC
+135 YYKKPNELSGGQC

-165 ADEPTGALDSETSI
+165 ADEPTGALDSETSV

-217 KVEGDTNPYSAEEEA
+217 KVEGDTNPYTAEEEA

-242 KETDEKAK
+242 KEADEKAK

-272 MTMVASSIGIVGVSA
+272 MTIVASSIGIVGVSA

-296 GYIDSVQDD
+296 GYIDSMQDD
-305 LLSGNPIQIRENAI
+305 LLSGNPIQVKENAI

-332 QSRIVSESWKDG
+332 QSKIVSESWKDG

-360 GIDQSLTTN
+360 GIGESFTTN
-369 DINEDYIQFL
+369 EINEDYIQFL
-379 KDMPSNYVSAIDYKY
+379 KDMPSSYVSAIDFDY
-394 GINFKNNIYVHTQAE
+394 GINFKNNIYVHTQAA
-409 VENEGVDK
+409 VVNEGVDTK
-417 ANVRYSISGLT
+417 NVKYSISGLT
-428 NVCTTILEGCRDG
+428 NVCTTILEGCRG
-441 QYASYAGMVDG
+441 GEYSSYSNMVDG

-457 GQAIENE
+457 GQSIDNE
-464 EYVLSQYNVVEGRYP
+464 DYVLSQYDIVEGTYP
-479 HAADEVMIV
+479 HAANEVMIV

-514 IYHFS
+514 IYYFS
-519 EDEKNF
+519 EDKVNF
-525 NKDLWEKQQAID
+525 KEDLWKKQQSID
-537 VKSLIGKEYYYYP
+537 VKDLLGKKDYYYP

-559 NYDPNPSGS
+559 SYDPNPNTSTLT
-568 GISADLSVYQP
+568 DLSIYQP
-579 FTYDWYDQDG
+579 FTYDWYDQEG
-589 MNHENGLKLKVTAV
+589 MNHQNGMELTVTAV
-603 LTPKETVSYGCLDS
+603 LTPKEGVSYGCLDS

-630 KDNYDSKIA
+630 QDNYDSKIA
-639 KFIRQY
+639 KFVREY
-645 AEDNDTSGYN
+645 AENNDTTGYN
-655 STIANINGVDV
+655 STIANVSGIEV

-672 DVKVMFEEHLLKSSF
+672 DVQVMFEKQLLKSSF
-687 LVGSTNNIS
+687 LVGSSNNIS
-696 ALIGMLASS
+696 ALVGMLASA
-705 TGSGSQSGI
+705 SGSSSSGGI
-714 AIKRNATLSINNVG
+714 AIKRNATLTVNNVG
-728 GSKIPSSVDIYP
+728 GSKIPSSISIYP
-740 LDFDNKFLATDY
+740 LDFNNKFLATNY
-752 LKTWNG
+752 LDSWNG
-758 NKDIT
+758 QKDIT
-763 LSTGKVLAAN
+763 LSTGKVLRAA
-773 DRSKVEYTDN
+773 DRTKIDYTDN
-783 LEIIIS
+783 LQLIIS

-830 EIGVIRSLGGRKQDV
+830 EIGVIRSLGGRKKDV

-857 IGGGLFGLAVTY
+857 TGGGLFGLLVTY
-869 LLQIILN
+869 LLQLLLN
-876 LIVGALFGIGTIA
+876 VTIGSIFGIGTIA
-889 NLPFLAA
+889 NLPILAA
-896 LFILG
+896 LIILA
-901 GSALLTTIAGLVPAA
+901 GSALLTTIAGLVPA
-916 SAAQQDPVVALR
+916 STAAKQDPVVALR
-928 TE
+928 SE

>member
-12 KTSSLEVHA
+12 KTSSFEVKA

-71 KYNDHDWDIYRN
+71 KYRSHDWDIYRN

-108 LTIGGI
+108 LTIAGV

-126 LDKVGLKDM
+126 LDKVGLTDM
-135 YTKKPNELSGGQC
+135 YYKKPNELSGGQC

-165 ADEPTGALDSETSI
+165 ADEPTGALDSETSV

-217 KVEGDTNPYSAEEEA
+217 KVEGDTNPYSPEEEA

-242 KETDEKAK
+242 AETDEKAK

-272 MTMVASSIGIVGVSA
+272 MTIVASSIGIVGVSA

-296 GYIDSVQDD
+296 GYIDSMQDD
-305 LLSGNPIQIRENAI
+305 LLSGNPVQVKENSI

-360 GIDQSLTTN
+360 GIGESFTTN
-369 DINEDYIQFL
+369 DITEDYIQFL
-379 KDMPSNYVSAIDYKY
+379 KDMPSSYVSAVDFHY
-394 GINFKNNIYVHTQAE
+394 GINFKNNIYVHTQAA
-409 VENEGVDK
+409 VMNSGVDTE
-417 ANVRYSISGLT
+417 NVRYSISGLT
-428 NVCTTILEGCRDG
+428 NVCTTILEGCRGG
-441 QYASYAGMVDG
+441 QYSSYANMVDG

-457 GQAIENE
+457 GQCIDNE
-464 EYVLSQYNVVEGRYP
+464 EYVLSQYEVVEGRYP
-479 HAADEVMIV
+479 HAANEVMIV

-519 EDEKNF
+519 DDKVNF
-525 NKDLWEKQQAID
+525 NEELWKKQQAID
-537 VKSLIGKEYYYYP
+537 VKTMIGKEYYYYP

-559 NYDPNPSGS
+559 NYDPNADSPT
-568 GISADLSVYQP
+568 DLSVYQP
-579 FTYDWYDQDG
+579 FTYDWYDQEG
-589 MNHENGLKLKVTAV
+589 MNHEGGMKLTVTGV
-603 LTPKETVSYGCLDS
+603 LTPKESVSYGCLDS

-639 KFIRQY
+639 KFIREY
-645 AEDNDTSGYN
+645 DATNGTSGFT
-655 STIANINGVDV
+655 STIANVMNTDV
-666 ISGIGY
+666 VYGIGY
-672 DVKVMFEEHLLKSSF
+672 DVKVMFEEALLKSSF

-696 ALIGMLASS
+696 ALVGMLASASGSS
-705 TGSGSQSGI
+705 TGTGI
-714 AIKRNATLSINNVG
+714 AIKRNATLTVNNVG
-728 GSKIPSSVDIYP
+728 GSRIPTTINIYP
-740 LDFDNKFLATDY
+740 LDFNNKFLATNY
-752 LKTWNG
+752 LDSWNSQ
-758 NKDIT
+758 KDIT
-763 LSTGKVLAAN
+763 LSTGKVLRAA
-773 DRSKVEYTDN
+773 DRSKVDYTDN

-830 EIGVIRSLGGRKQDV
+830 EIGVIRSLGGRKKDV

-857 IGGGLFGLAVTY
+857 MGGGLFGLLVTY
-869 LLQIILN
+869 LLQLMLN
-876 LIVGALFGIGTIA
+876 LIIGTIFGIGTIA
-889 NLPFLAA
+889 NLPILAA
-896 LFILG
+896 LIILG
-901 GSALLTTIAGLVPAA
+901 GSALLTTIAGLIPA
-916 SAAQQDPVVALR
+916 SKAAQQDPVVALR

>member
-12 KTSSLEVHA
+12 KTSSFEVKA
-21 LNGVSLCFRKSEF
+21 LNGVSLCFRKNEF

-71 KYNDHDWDIYRN
+71 KYKSHDWDIYRN

-108 LTIGGI
+108 LTIAGV

-126 LDKVGLKDM
+126 LDKVGLTDM
-135 YTKKPNELSGGQC
+135 YYKKPNELSGGQC

-165 ADEPTGALDSETSI
+165 ADEPTGALDSETSV

-217 KVEGDTNPYSAEEEA
+217 RVEGDTNPYTPEEEA

-242 KETDEKAK
+242 AETDEKAK

-272 MTMVASSIGIVGVSA
+272 MTIVASSIGIVGVSA

-296 GYIDSVQDD
+296 GYIDSMQDD
-305 LLSGNPIQIRENAI
+305 LLSGNPVQVKENAI

-360 GIDQSLTTN
+360 GIGESFTTN
-369 DINEDYIQFL
+369 DITEDYIQFL
-379 KDMPSNYVSAIDYKY
+379 KDMPSSYVSAVDFHY
-394 GINFKNNIYVHTQAE
+394 GINFKNNIYVHTQAA
-409 VENEGVDK
+409 VMNSGVDTE
-417 ANVRYSISGLT
+417 NVRYSISGLT
-428 NVCTTILEGCRDG
+428 NVCTTILEGCRGG
-441 QYASYAGMVDG
+441 QYSSYANMVDG

-457 GQAIENE
+457 GQCIDNE
-464 EYVLSQYNVVEGRYP
+464 EYVLSQYDVVEGRYP
-479 HAADEVMIV
+479 HAANEVMIV

-519 EDEKNF
+519 DDKVNF
-525 NKDLWEKQQAID
+525 NEELWKKQQAID
-537 VKSLIGKEYYYYP
+537 VKTMIGKEYYYYP

-559 NYDPNPSGS
+559 NYDPNADSPV
-568 GISADLSVYQP
+568 DLSVYQP
-579 FTYDWYDQDG
+579 FTYDWYDQEG
-589 MNHENGLKLKVTAV
+589 MNHEGGMKLTVTGV
-603 LTPKETVSYGCLDS
+603 LTPKESVSYGCLDS

-639 KFIRQY
+639 KFIREY
-645 AEDNDTSGYN
+645 DATNGTSGFT
-655 STIANINGVDV
+655 STIANVMNTDV
-666 ISGIGY
+666 VYGIGY
-672 DVKVMFEEHLLKSSF
+672 DVKVMFEEALLKSSF

-696 ALIGMLASS
+696 ALVGMLASASGSS
-705 TGSGSQSGI
+705 TGTGI
-714 AIKRNATLSINNVG
+714 AIKRNATLTVNNVG
-728 GSKIPSSVDIYP
+728 GSRIPTTINIYP
-740 LDFDNKFLATDY
+740 LDFNNKFLATNY
-752 LKTWNG
+752 LDSWNSQ
-758 NKDIT
+758 KDIT
-763 LSTGKVLAAN
+763 LSTGKVLKAA
-773 DRSKVEYTDN
+773 DRSKVDYTDN

-830 EIGVIRSLGGRKQDV
+830 EIGVIRSLGGRKKDV

-857 IGGGLFGLAVTY
+857 MGGGLFGLLVTY
-869 LLQIILN
+869 LLQLMLN
-876 LIVGALFGIGTIA
+876 LIIGTIFGIGTIA
-889 NLPFLAA
+889 NLPILAA
-896 LFILG
+896 LIILG
-901 GSALLTTIAGLVPAA
+901 GSALLTTIAGLIPA
-916 SAAQQDPVVALR
+916 SKAAQQDPVVALR
-928 TE
+928 SE